1 MELNTIDSCSQRPN
15 NNFTII
21 RLVAALLV
29 IYGHSYPIVGSG
41 HPDLILQLLQ
51 SRFAGAVA
59 VDVFFVISGFLICA
73 SWERNSFSQFVV
85 ARALRIYPAL
95 IVCVILSVFV
105 LGFFLTTESS
115 YFSRPEVWEYL
126 KYNISLLTTKYY
138 LPGVFETHPDKAI
151 NGSIWSLP
159 YEVRLY
165 ACLAVLGCLSLL
177 KSGRYFFACVAIGLA
192 YFFDLFSYV
201 HFASD
206 KSWRNLGPFF
216 MAGAFCWIY
225 RRSIVLS
232 APVLMLMIIGCI
244 AFNKTDKFIYFY
256 FITLIYATFYLVYI
270 PQIKWNPKKD
280 LSYGVYLYG
289 WPVQQ
294 LVLHFVPGCSAE
306 FNAAASIVGALLLG
320 YLSWTFI
327 ESPALDLRKRINVD
341 EKINLIRQRF
351 GGRQTET

>member
-1 MELNTIDSCSQRPN
+1 MELNTIDACSQRAN
-15 NNFTII
+15 NNFTLI

-41 HPDLILQLLQ
+41 HPDLVLQLLQ
-51 SRFAGAVA
+51 SRFSGAVA
-59 VDVFFVISGFLICA
+59 VDIFFVISGFLICA

-95 IVCVILSVFV
+95 IVCTILSVFV
-105 LGFFLTTESS
+105 LGFFMSTDAS
-115 YFSRPEVWEYL
+115 YFASSDVWGYL
-126 KYNISLLTTKYY
+126 KYNVTLLTTKYY
-138 LPGVFETHPDKAI
+138 LPGVFETHPDKAV

-165 ACLAVLGCLSLL
+165 AYLALLGGLSVL
-177 KSGRYFFACVAIGLA
+177 KSGRYFFACLIIGLA

-201 HFASD
+201 HFTVD

-225 RRSIVLS
+225 RKSIVLS
-232 APVLMLMIIGCI
+232 APILMLMIIGCI

-256 FITLIYATFYLVYI
+256 FITLIYGTFYLAYI
-270 PQIKWNPKKD
+270 PQINWNPKKD

-289 WPVQQ
+289 WPIQQ
-294 LVLHFVPGCSAE
+294 LVFHFVPGCSAE
-306 FNAAASIVGALLLG
+306 LNAVVSMACALVMG
-320 YLSWTFI
+320 YLSWTFV
-327 ESPALDLRKRINVD
+327 EAPALLLRK
-341 EKINLIRQRF
+341 KIKS
-351 GGRQTET
+351 

>member
-1 MELNTIDSCSQRPN
+1 MESNTIDSYNQRPN

-21 RLVAALLV
+21 RLIAALLV

-51 SRFAGAVA
+51 FRFAGAVA

-73 SWERNSFSQFVV
+73 SWERNSLSQFVT
-85 ARALRIYPAL
+85 ARVLRIYPAL
-95 IVCVILSVFV
+95 IVCVLLSVFV
-105 LGFFLTTESS
+105 LGFFLSTDPS
-115 YFSRPEVWEYL
+115 YFSYPDVWRYIKSNATL
-126 KYNISLLTTKYY
+126 ISTSYY

-151 NGSIWSLP
+151 NGSIWSLS

-165 ACLAVLGCLSLL
+165 AYLAVLGGLSLL
-177 KSGRYFFACVAIGLA
+177 KPNRYLWACIAIGLA
-192 YFFDLFSYV
+192 YFFGLFAHT
-201 HFASD
+201 HFVDD
-206 KSWRNLGPFF
+206 KSWRNLVPFF

-225 RRSIVLS
+225 RKSIILS

-244 AFNKTDKFIYFY
+244 GSYKTDKFIYFY
-256 FITLIYATFYLVYI
+256 FVTLIYATFYLAYVPNI
-270 PQIKWNPKKD
+270 RWNPKKD

-294 LVLHFVPGCSAE
+294 LVVHFIPGCSAE
-306 FNAAASIVGALLLG
+306 LNATVSIIVALGLG

-327 ESPALDLRKRINVD
+327 ESPALELRKRINVD
-341 EKINLIRQRF
+341 EKLNLVRNRFLRRQP
-351 GGRQTET
+351 EI

>member
-1 MELNTIDSCSQRPN
+1 MENNTIDSYSQRQA

-21 RLVAALLV
+21 RLIAALLV

-73 SWERNSFSQFVV
+73 SWQRNSFSQFVA
-85 ARALRIYPAL
+85 ARIFRIYPAL
-95 IVCVILSVFV
+95 IVCVSLCVFV
-105 LGFFLTTESS
+105 LGLVLTEDQS
-115 YFSRPEVWEYL
+115 YFSHADVWEYL
-126 KYNISLLTTKYY
+126 KYNFTLLSTKYY
-138 LPGVFETHPDKAI
+138 LPGVFESHPDKAI

-165 ACLAVLGCLSLL
+165 ACLAFIGLLGFL
-177 KSGRYFFACVAIGLA
+177 KPGRYMFACLIIGLA
-192 YFFDLFSYV
+192 YFFDFFSYLSIGDV
-201 HFASD
+201 

-225 RRSIVLS
+225 RKSIILS
-232 APVLMLMIIGCI
+232 APILMLMIIGCI
-244 AFNKTDKFIYFY
+244 AFYKSEKFIYFY
-256 FITLIYATFYLVYI
+256 FITLVYGTFYLVYV
-270 PQIKWNPKKD
+270 PQIKWQPSKD

-294 LVLHFVPGCSAE
+294 LVLHFVPGCTAE
-306 FNAAASIVGALLLG
+306 LNAAVSIVIALACG
-320 YLSWTFI
+320 YLSWTYV
-327 ESPALDLRKRINVD
+327 EAPALALRK
-341 EKINLIRQRF
+341 KLSF
-351 GGRQTET
+351 KW